1 MKKDSK
7 WTVRAVAVS
16 YVGDE
21 RRERPLEDYTEKEL
35 QELRRS
41 GHRKNLEALAVAG
54 YVPAAKQ
61 KAARG
66 A

>member
-41 GHRKNLEALAVAG
+41 GHQRNLEALSMAG
-54 YVPAAKQ
+54 YVPARQ
-61 KAARG
+61 KAVRG